1 MNQTKEFHWKEYLSA
16 TIIVAALGYFV
27 DIYDLI
33 LFSIVRKQSLLAIG
47 VPISSI
53 QETGLVLLNIQMI
66 GMLAGGIFW
75 GILGDKKGR
84 LSVLFGSILM
94 YSLANLA
101 NGLVQTTTQY
111 AILRFIAGFGLAGE
125 LGAGITLVSELLP
138 KEKRGYGTMIVASI
152 GVSGAVFAGFI
163 GIHFQPIVDGW
174 RICYYIGGGLGLLLL
189 FMRVGLLE
197 SGLYDNLKEKTVIKG
212 DFRMLFT
219 DWTRFNKYLK
229 CILIGLP
236 IWYTIGILITFSP
249 ELAKAIGVVG
259 EIMAAKAI
267 MFFYAGVTLGD
278 ILSGAFS
285 QWMRSRKKVILLFLI
300 ILIVT
305 LIPFFNAKGMSAQ
318 NFYYL
323 IVAVGFGAGFWAV
336 IVTIA
341 AESFGT
347 NIRSTVTTTVP
358 NFIRGSLFFISLLF
372 TSIQVYLKPTLGVD
386 QALIWSAVLTGVV
399 SLAIPLIAVFRLE
412 ETYGKDLDYLE
423 DVKN

>member
-53 QETGLVLLNIQMI
+53 QEIGLVLLNIQMI
-66 GMLAGGIFW
+66 GMLTGGIFW

-163 GIHFQPIVDGW
+163 GIHFQPIFDGW

-219 DWTRFNKYLK
+219 DWIRFSKYLK

-372 TSIQVYLKPTLGVD
+372 TSIQVYLKPTIGVD